1 MLIKNNSSNFAF
13 DALFAN
19 FPIMKKI
26 IPIVVILLTFSSCIE
41 VIEEIHINDDKSGSL
56 SYRLESSQIG
66 FLLNKLSKVFDAT
79 IEDQLQEKVK
89 EFANL
94 LKQQEG
100 INKIEFTSDPN
111 SMDYELYCEFADSK
125 KLNTALYKVFGYKK
139 NILTPSYLK
148 VSNHKVKKINFSPML
163 KDYLRD
169 EEIEIPSEYLS
180 GLIYFKSLV
189 YLPMKVKN
197 ATGTQVEI
205 IDDKNLVNQTF
216 KLTDVIENKVN
227 VGVKIKY

>member
-19 FPIMKKI
+19 FPFMKKLF
-26 IPIVVILLTFSSCIE
+26 PIVVILLTFSSCIE
-41 VIEEIHINDDKSGSL
+41 IIEEIHINDNKSGSL

-66 FLLNKLSKVFDAT
+66 FLMNNLSKVFNAT
-79 IEDQLQEKVK
+79 IEEQLQEKVK
-89 EFANL
+89 EIAIL

-100 INKIEFTSDPN
+100 IYNVDITIDPN

-139 NILTPSYLK
+139 TILTPSYIK
-148 VSNHKVKKINFSPML
+148 VTNHKVKKINFSPML
-163 KDYLRD
+163 KDYLED
-169 EEIEIPSEYLS
+169 EEIKIPSEYLS
-180 GLIYFKSLV
+180 GLIYFKSSV
-189 YLPMKVKN
+189 YLPKKVKN
-197 ATGTQVEI
+197 AKGSQVEI

-216 KLTDVIENKVN
+216 KLMDVIENKVN
-227 VGVKIKY
+227 VGIKIKY